1 MIERRQVLILF
12 LFFLIVVSIF
22 PCTLLVCSS
31 SSMSTKTLFP
41 IRDSYVDSDEVDHNF
56 GEQGRLQVYYYK
68 WLFIPLKQRFAYLMF
83 NLSGIPAGINL
94 VSADLSLFAESAQ
107 AAFNIG
113 VHYCSD
119 DSWEET
125 EITWNNK
132 PSWFEQPT
140 DIEPVNSSN
149 SWFSWNIKS
158 DIERVLQGNDALLTV
173 LLTPE
178 ESGDKDLTAVFYS
191 SEAESTEYRP
201 KLVIT
206 YYKVQPSLSLSP
218 IGYQQQDTAFPISG
232 SFNPAQSG
240 KVINL
245 TITDPDGVTTNEVAE
260 TDAEGH
266 FSISFVANK
275 IGIWSVSAESE
286 GDDFFERATSDAIRF
301 NVVEKERTWV
311 DLVYEYWWVLLIA
324 ALVIIFLFIPF

>member
-1 MIERRQVLILF
+1 VN
-12 LFFLIVVSIF
+12 
-22 PCTLLVCSS
+22 
-31 SSMSTKTLFP
+31 TKTLFP
-41 IRDSYVDSDEVDHNF
+41 VRDSYVDSDEGDHNF

-68 WLFIPLKQRFAYLMF
+68 WLIIPLKERVTYLMF

-94 VSADLSLFAESAQ
+94 MSADLSLFAESAQ

-132 PSWFEQPT
+132 PSWSEQPS
-140 DIEPVNSSN
+140 DIEHVSSSN
-149 SWFSWNIKS
+149 NWFSWNIKS
-158 DIERVLQGNDALLTV
+158 DIETVLQSNDTLLTV
-173 LLTPE
+173 VLTPE
-178 ESGDKDLTAVFYS
+178 ESGDKDLTAVFCS
-191 SEAESTEYRP
+191 SEAELTEYRP
-201 KLVIT
+201 KLVIN
-206 YYKVQPSLSLSP
+206 YYKAQPSLSMSP
-218 IGYQQQDTAFPISG
+218 IGYQQQNTAFSISG
-232 SFNPAQSG
+232 SFSPAQSG
-240 KVINL
+240 IVVNL

-301 NVVEKERTWV
+301 NVVEKEKTWV
-311 DLVYEYWWVLLIA
+311 DLVYEYWWVFLIA
-324 ALVIIFLFIPF
+324 ALIIIFLFIPF